1 MRQRDQF
8 QTSYLFFKKA
18 SCLQHSFNILRQSSI
33 QHTIRP
39 LCIKLQSIDPEI
51 SSIQIFQERVWEE
64 FLEHILCMI
73 FQEKCVSCY
82 ILPTGNISLPD
93 RLYFL
98 RYWSK
103 CVLQLFVNL
112 VVTLQFLKLTLP
124 LNEAVFFMTKKSK
137 QKCKYLENEK
147 SFKREIKSIFQHF

>member
-1 MRQRDQF
+1 
-8 QTSYLFFKKA
+8 
-18 SCLQHSFNILRQSSI
+18 
-33 QHTIRP
+33 
-39 LCIKLQSIDPEI
+39 
-51 SSIQIFQERVWEE
+51 
-64 FLEHILCMI
+64 MI
-73 FQEKCVSCY
+73 FQEKCGSCY
-82 ILPTGNISLPD
+82 ILPTDHISLPD
-93 RLYFL
+93 CLYFL